1 LIENNVAAHPTRV
14 GSVDQDSQED
24 AMRGKITWIVA
35 ADGKRA
41 VFFENHGV
49 GKGVQPL
56 DELNER
62 HDVPRSHEIMSD
74 RQGHMRGGP
83 AAAGSG
89 AMLPRNDPHEF
100 EEKRFEEHV
109 AQELD
114 AAAQAKRF
122 DRLII
127 AAPPRALG
135 NIREAL
141 SKQTRALV
149 IAEYDKDFTK
159 SSIPDLAEHL
169 KDHLAV

>member
-1 LIENNVAAHPTRV
+1 
-14 GSVDQDSQED
+14 
-24 AMRGKITWIVA
+24 MRGKITWIVA

-41 VFFENHGV
+41 VFYENHGV

-56 DELNER
+56 SELNER
-62 HDVPRSHEIMSD
+62 HDVPRSHDMMSD
-74 RQGHMRGGP
+74 RQGQTHGGP
-83 AAAGSG
+83 GTSGSG
-89 AMLPRNDPHEF
+89 AMLARNDPHEF

-109 AQELD
+109 AKELD

-127 AAPPRALG
+127 VAPPRALG
-135 NIREAL
+135 NIRNAL
-141 SKQTRALV
+141 SKHTRDLV
-149 IAEYDKDFTK
+149 IAEYDKDLTK